1 MTEKHETAGEAREL
15 ETVTDRQAALAR
27 LQEAKLLLH
36 VCSTAAEA
44 KTIRDQAEAIRAWA
58 KARRGRLEEEC
69 AAAELRVWAERRI
82 GEFLPPPVYGAPG
95 PGRGH
100 KKPPQGET
108 VFSRNQA
115 WLFRQLATFP
125 VERFEAGLAELR
137 ASGRPATTA
146 RLLGVLRE
154 AVPPSGMSPEAHAFS
169 LAVDAVNQLLPRLV
183 RPSNDPGLRPDVREQ
198 FARVLPQ
205 VLALK
210 NQLATHFRKERSS

>member
-1 MTEKHETAGEAREL
+1 MTEPREVETDL
-15 ETVTDRQAALAR
+15 MVPDRQAALAR

-36 VCSTAAEA
+36 VCSTAEEA

-69 AAAELRVWAERRI
+69 TAAELRVWAERRI
-82 GEFLPPPVYGAPG
+82 GELLPPPVHGAPG

-100 KKPPQGET
+100 RKPPPGET
-108 VFSRNQA
+108 HFSRNQA
-115 WLFRQLATFP
+115 WVFRQLASFP
-125 VERFEAGLAELR
+125 IERFEAALAELR
-137 ASGRPATTA
+137 DSGRPATTS

-154 AVPPSGMSPEAHAFS
+154 VPPAGMTPEAHAFS

-183 RPSNDPGLRPDVREQ
+183 RPSNDPALRPDVREQ

-210 NQLATHFRKERSS
+210 NQLATSFRKERSS